1 MKLSEIKPLVIS
13 ASFLILCAACS
24 SGAKDGTDLATP
36 WLGPLYGFERISGK
50 DEFGVF
56 LKSTSGA
63 TARFERGIITP
74 PELIVSAGSD
84 LEAISPDAY
93 EQINGLFSE
102 VFRQELAKLIPT
114 TNTGAV
120 PGTPPGAGSH
130 RINAAMT
137 NITITRKTDNLAAGR
152 LSDLQFSFEGSTIEA
167 EIRDRKSNLRRAVI
181 ILPATAAKTDWA
193 ALRAQFTKFAR
204 QAAAEVGKA
213 RSAINTRADQPP
225 PPSPAPKTPAKK

>member
-1 MKLSEIKPLVIS
+1 MKLREIKSLAIS
-13 ASFLILCAACS
+13 ASFLVLCAACS
-24 SGAKDGTDLATP
+24 FGDKDGVDLATP
-36 WLGPLYGFERISGK
+36 WLGPLNGFERISGK
-50 DEFGVF
+50 DEFGIF

-93 EQINGLFSE
+93 EQINALFSE
-102 VFRQELAKLIPT
+102 IFRQELAKQIPT
-114 TNTGAV
+114 TNTGAA
-120 PGTPPGAGSH
+120 PSAPPGAASH
-130 RINAAMT
+130 LIQAAMT
-137 NITITRKTDNLAAGR
+137 NLTITRKTNNPAAVR
-152 LSDLQFSFEGSTIEA
+152 LNDLQFSFDGSTIEA
-167 EIRDRKSNLRRAVI
+167 EIRDRKSNVRRAVI
-181 ILPATAAKTDWA
+181 LLPATAGKTDWA

-225 PPSPAPKTPAKK
+225 PPTPKTPAKK